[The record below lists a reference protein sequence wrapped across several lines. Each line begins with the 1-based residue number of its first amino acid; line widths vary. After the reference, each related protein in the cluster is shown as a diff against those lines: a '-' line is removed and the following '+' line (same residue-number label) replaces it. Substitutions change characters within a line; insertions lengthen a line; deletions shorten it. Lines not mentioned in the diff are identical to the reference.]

1 MRESLSLSAPPLPA
15 TRGRRGA
22 AGAAMSSVVLSAVL
36 LVAAV
41 VDQAGG
47 QSLVDHAAA
56 VYAPYGKEA
65 DPNLLYGLVYT
76 VAVVD
81 VLLSLLVF
89 RAARAHRRSAPI
101 LAVTTVVIT
110 AALAVLLLATTEYGA
125 QIFPPVWGILALLP
139 SAAGVVTSALLLRR
153 R

>member
-1 MRESLSLSAPPLPA
+1 
-15 TRGRRGA
+15 
-22 AGAAMSSVVLSAVL
+22 MSSVALSAVL

-89 RAARAHRRSAPI
+89 RAARGHRRSAPV
-101 LAVTTVVIT
+101 LAVTTVVVT

-125 QIFPPVWGILALLP
+125 QIFPPVWGVLALLP
-139 SAAGVVTSALLLRR
+139 AAAGVVTSALLLRR

>member
-1 MRESLSLSAPPLPA
+1 MRESLSLSASPIPTIRA
-15 TRGRRGA
+15 RRGA
-22 AGAAMSSVVLSAVL
+22 VGAAMSSVLFSAVL

-81 VLLSLLVF
+81 ALLSLLVF
-89 RAARAHRRSAPI
+89 RAAWAHRRSAPI
-101 LAVTTVVIT
+101 LAVTTVVVT

-125 QIFPPVWGILALLP
+125 QIFPPVWGVLALLP
-139 SAAGVVTSALLLRR
+139 AAAGIVTSALLLRR

>member
-1 MRESLSLSAPPLPA
+1 MPT
-15 TRGRRGA
+15 TRGRHGA
-22 AGAAMSSVVLSAVL
+22 AGAAMSSVLLSAVL

-56 VYAPYGKEA
+56 VYAPHGKDA

-81 VLLSLLVF
+81 AVLSLLVF
-89 RAARAHRRSAPI
+89 RAARARWRSASV
-101 LAVTTVVIT
+101 LAVTTVVAT
-110 AALAVLLLATTEYGA
+110 GALAALLLATTEYGA
-125 QIFPPVWGILALLP
+125 QIFPAVWGVLALLP
-139 SAAGVVTSALLLRR
+139 PAAGVVTSTLLLRR

>member
-1 MRESLSLSAPPLPA
+1 MRESLSLSTRPVAT

-47 QSLVDHAAA
+47 QSLVDHATA

-76 VAVVD
+76 VAVVGA
-81 VLLSLLVF
+81 LLWLLVF
-89 RAARAHRRSAPI
+89 RAARAHRRSAPV
-101 LAVTTVVIT
+101 LAVTTVVVT

>member
-1 MRESLSLSAPPLPA
+1 
-15 TRGRRGA
+15 
-22 AGAAMSSVVLSAVL
+22 MSSVALSAVL

-101 LAVTTVVIT
+101 LAVTTVVVT

-139 SAAGVVTSALLLRR
+139 AAAGIVTSALLLRR

>member
-1 MRESLSLSAPPLPA
+1 MRESLSLSASPIPTIRA
-15 TRGRRGA
+15 RRGA
-22 AGAAMSSVVLSAVL
+22 AGAAMSSVLLSAVL

-101 LAVTTVVIT
+101 LAVTTVVVT

-125 QIFPPVWGILALLP
+125 QIFPPVWGVLALLP
-139 SAAGVVTSALLLRR
+139 AAAGIVTSALLLRR

>member
-1 MRESLSLSAPPLPA
+1 MRESLSLSSRPVTP

-22 AGAAMSSVVLSAVL
+22 PGAAMSSVVLSAVL

-101 LAVTTVVIT
+101 LAVTTVVVT

-125 QIFPPVWGILALLP
+125 QIFPPVWGVLALLP
-139 SAAGVVTSALLLRR
+139 AAAGVVTSALLLRR

>member
-1 MRESLSLSAPPLPA
+1 
-15 TRGRRGA
+15 
-22 AGAAMSSVVLSAVL
+22 MSSVALSAVL

-56 VYAPYGKEA
+56 VYAPYGTEA

-89 RAARAHRRSAPI
+89 RAARAHRRSAPV
-101 LAVTTVVIT
+101 LAVTTVVVT

-139 SAAGVVTSALLLRR
+139 PAAGVVTSALLLRR

>member
-1 MRESLSLSAPPLPA
+1 
-15 TRGRRGA
+15 
-22 AGAAMSSVVLSAVL
+22 MSSVALSAVL

-56 VYAPYGKEA
+56 VYAPYGTEA

-89 RAARAHRRSAPI
+89 RAARAHRRSAPV

-139 SAAGVVTSALLLRR
+139 AAAGIVTSALLLRR

>member
-1 MRESLSLSAPPLPA
+1 MRESLSLSASPIPTIRA
-15 TRGRRGA
+15 RRGA
-22 AGAAMSSVVLSAVL
+22 VGAAMSSVLFSAVL

-101 LAVTTVVIT
+101 LAVTTVVVT

-125 QIFPPVWGILALLP
+125 QIFPPVWGVLALLP
-139 SAAGVVTSALLLRR
+139 AAAGVVTSALLLRR

>member
-1 MRESLSLSAPPLPA
+1 
-15 TRGRRGA
+15 
-22 AGAAMSSVVLSAVL
+22 MSSVALSAVL

-89 RAARAHRRSAPI
+89 RAAWAHRRSAPI
-101 LAVTTVVIT
+101 LAVTTVVVT

>member
-1 MRESLSLSAPPLPA
+1 MRESLSLSAPLIPT
-15 TRGRRGA
+15 TRARRGA
-22 AGAAMSSVVLSAVL
+22 AGAAMSSVLLSAVL

-101 LAVTTVVIT
+101 LAVTTVVVT

-125 QIFPPVWGILALLP
+125 QIFPPVWGVLALLP
-139 SAAGVVTSALLLRR
+139 AAAGIVTSALLLRR

>member
-1 MRESLSLSAPPLPA
+1 MRESLSLSAPPIPT
-15 TRGRRGA
+15 TRARRGA
-22 AGAAMSSVVLSAVL
+22 AGAAMSSVLLSAVL

-81 VLLSLLVF
+81 ALLSLLVF

-101 LAVTTVVIT
+101 LAVTTVVVT

-125 QIFPPVWGILALLP
+125 QIFPPVWGVLALLP
-139 SAAGVVTSALLLRR
+139 AAAGIVTSALLLRR

>member
-1 MRESLSLSAPPLPA
+1 MRESLSLSASPIPTIRA
-15 TRGRRGA
+15 RRGA
-22 AGAAMSSVVLSAVL
+22 AGAAMSSVLFSAVL

-81 VLLSLLVF
+81 ALLSLLVF
-89 RAARAHRRSAPI
+89 RAAWAHRRSAPI
-101 LAVTTVVIT
+101 LAVTTVVVT

-139 SAAGVVTSALLLRR
+139 AAAGIVTSALLLRR

>member
-1 MRESLSLSAPPLPA
+1 MRESLSLSSPPVAP

-22 AGAAMSSVVLSAVL
+22 AGAAMSSVALSAVL

-56 VYAPYGKEA
+56 VYAPYGTEA

-89 RAARAHRRSAPI
+89 RAARAHRRSAPV

>member
-1 MRESLSLSAPPLPA
+1 
-15 TRGRRGA
+15 
-22 AGAAMSSVVLSAVL
+22 MSSVLLSAVL

-101 LAVTTVVIT
+101 LAVTTVVVT

-125 QIFPPVWGILALLP
+125 QIFPPVWGVLALLP
-139 SAAGVVTSALLLRR
+139 AAAGIVTSALLLRR

>member
-1 MRESLSLSAPPLPA
+1 
-15 TRGRRGA
+15 
-22 AGAAMSSVVLSAVL
+22 MSSVALSAVL

-81 VLLSLLVF
+81 VLLSVLVF
-89 RAARAHRRSAPI
+89 RAARAHRRSAPV

-125 QIFPPVWGILALLP
+125 QIVPPVWGILALLP

>member
-1 MRESLSLSAPPLPA
+1 
-15 TRGRRGA
+15 
-22 AGAAMSSVVLSAVL
+22 MSSVVLSAVL

-101 LAVTTVVIT
+101 LAVTTVVVT

-125 QIFPPVWGILALLP
+125 QIFPPVWGVLALLP
-139 SAAGVVTSALLLRR
+139 AAAGIVTSALLLRR

>member
-1 MRESLSLSAPPLPA
+1 MRESLSLSSPPVA
-15 TRGRRGA
+15 TLRDRRGA
-22 AGAAMSSVVLSAVL
+22 AGAAMSSVLLSAVL

-47 QSLVDHAAA
+47 QSLVDHATA
-56 VYAPYGKEA
+56 VYAPYGKEP

-76 VAVVD
+76 VAAVD
-81 VLLSLLVF
+81 ALLSLLVF
-89 RAARAHRRSAPI
+89 RAVRAHRLSAPI
-101 LAVTTVVIT
+101 LAVTTVVVT

-125 QIFPPVWGILALLP
+125 QIFPPVWGVLALLP
-139 SAAGVVTSALLLRR
+139 AAAGVVTSALLLRR

>member
-1 MRESLSLSAPPLPA
+1 MRESLSLSSPPVAP

-22 AGAAMSSVVLSAVL
+22 AGAAMSSVLFSAVL

-81 VLLSLLVF
+81 ALLSLLVF
-89 RAARAHRRSAPI
+89 RAAWAHRRSAPI
-101 LAVTTVVIT
+101 LAVTTVVVT

-125 QIFPPVWGILALLP
+125 QIFPPVWGVLALLP
-139 SAAGVVTSALLLRR
+139 AAAGIVTSALLLRR

>member
-1 MRESLSLSAPPLPA
+1 MRESLSLSASPIPTIRA
-15 TRGRRGA
+15 RRGA
-22 AGAAMSSVVLSAVL
+22 AGAAMSSVLLSAVL

-101 LAVTTVVIT
+101 LAVTTVVVT

-125 QIFPPVWGILALLP
+125 QIFPPVWGVLALLP
-139 SAAGVVTSALLLRR
+139 AAAGVVTSALLLRR

>member
-1 MRESLSLSAPPLPA
+1 MRESLSLSASPIPTIRA
-15 TRGRRGA
+15 RRGA
-22 AGAAMSSVVLSAVL
+22 AGAAMSSVLFSAVL

-81 VLLSLLVF
+81 ALLSLLVF
-89 RAARAHRRSAPI
+89 RAAWAHRRSAPI
-101 LAVTTVVIT
+101 LAVTTVVVT

-125 QIFPPVWGILALLP
+125 QIFPPVWGVLALLP
-139 SAAGVVTSALLLRR
+139 AAAGVVTSALLLRR

>member
-1 MRESLSLSAPPLPA
+1 MRESLSLSASPIPTIRA
-15 TRGRRGA
+15 RRGA
-22 AGAAMSSVVLSAVL
+22 VGAAMSSVLFSAVL

-81 VLLSLLVF
+81 ALLSLLVF
-89 RAARAHRRSAPI
+89 RAAWAHRRSAPI
-101 LAVTTVVIT
+101 LAVTTVVVT

-125 QIFPPVWGILALLP
+125 QIFPPVWGVLALLP
-139 SAAGVVTSALLLRR
+139 AAAGVVTSALLLRR

>member
-1 MRESLSLSAPPLPA
+1 
-15 TRGRRGA
+15 
-22 AGAAMSSVVLSAVL
+22 MSSVVLSAVL

-89 RAARAHRRSAPI
+89 RAARAHRRSAPV
-101 LAVTTVVIT
+101 LAVTTVVVT

-139 SAAGVVTSALLLRR
+139 SAAGVVTSGLLLRR

>member
-1 MRESLSLSAPPLPA
+1 
-15 TRGRRGA
+15 
-22 AGAAMSSVVLSAVL
+22 MSSILLSAVL

-47 QSLVDHAAA
+47 QGLIHHATA

-76 VAVVD
+76 VAVVGA
-81 VLLSLLVF
+81 LLWLLVF

-101 LAVTTVVIT
+101 LAVTTVVVT

-125 QIFPPVWGILALLP
+125 QIFPPVSGILAVLP
-139 SAAGVVTSALLLRR
+139 PVAGVATSAMLLRR

>member
-1 MRESLSLSAPPLPA
+1 MRESLSLSASPIPTIRA
-15 TRGRRGA
+15 RRGA
-22 AGAAMSSVVLSAVL
+22 AGAAMSSVLFSAVL

-56 VYAPYGKEA
+56 VYGPYGKEA

-81 VLLSLLVF
+81 ALLSLLVF
-89 RAARAHRRSAPI
+89 RAAWAHRRSAPI
-101 LAVTTVVIT
+101 LAVTTVVVT

-125 QIFPPVWGILALLP
+125 QIFPPAWGILALLP
-139 SAAGVVTSALLLRR
+139 PAAGVVTSALLLRR

>member
-1 MRESLSLSAPPLPA
+1 MRESLSPSAPPIA
-15 TRGRRGA
+15 TTRGRRGA
-22 AGAAMSSVVLSAVL
+22 AGAAMSSVVVSAVM

-47 QSLVDHAAA
+47 QSLIDHATAL
-56 VYAPYGKEA
+56 YAPYGNEA

-89 RAARAHRRSAPI
+89 RAARAQRRSAPI
-101 LAVTTVVIT
+101 LAVSTVVVS

-139 SAAGVVTSALLLRR
+139 PAAGVVTSALLLRR

>member
-1 MRESLSLSAPPLPA
+1 
-15 TRGRRGA
+15 
-22 AGAAMSSVVLSAVL
+22 MSSVALSAVL

-89 RAARAHRRSAPI
+89 RAARAHRRSAPV

-125 QIFPPVWGILALLP
+125 QISPPVWGILALLP
-139 SAAGVVTSALLLRR
+139 PAAGVVTSALLLRR

>member
-1 MRESLSLSAPPLPA
+1 MET

-22 AGAAMSSVVLSAVL
+22 AGAAMASVVLSAVL

-41 VDQAGG
+41 IDQAGG

-56 VYAPYGKEA
+56 VYAPYGKQA
-65 DPNLLYGLVYT
+65 DPILLYGLVYT
-76 VAVVD
+76 VG
-81 VLLSLLVF
+81 VLGILLWLVVF
-89 RAARAHRRSAPI
+89 RAARAHRRSAPV
-101 LAVTTVVIT
+101 LAVTTVVVT

-125 QIFPPVWGILALLP
+125 QVFPPVWGILALLP
-139 SAAGVVTSALLLRR
+139 PAAGVATSVLLLRR

>member
-1 MRESLSLSAPPLPA
+1 
-15 TRGRRGA
+15 
-22 AGAAMSSVVLSAVL
+22 MSSVALSAVL

-101 LAVTTVVIT
+101 LAVTTVVVT

-125 QIFPPVWGILALLP
+125 QIFPPVWGVLALLP
-139 SAAGVVTSALLLRR
+139 AAAGIVTSALLLRR

>member
-1 MRESLSLSAPPLPA
+1 MRESLSLSASPIPTIRA
-15 TRGRRGA
+15 RRGA
-22 AGAAMSSVVLSAVL
+22 AGAAMSSVLFSAVL

-81 VLLSLLVF
+81 ALLSLLVF
-89 RAARAHRRSAPI
+89 RAAWAHRRSAPI
-101 LAVTTVVIT
+101 LAVTTVVVT

-125 QIFPPVWGILALLP
+125 QIFPPVWGVLALLP
-139 SAAGVVTSALLLRR
+139 AAAGIVTSALLLRR

>member
-1 MRESLSLSAPPLPA
+1 MRESLSLSASPIPTIRA
-15 TRGRRGA
+15 RRGA
-22 AGAAMSSVVLSAVL
+22 AGAAMSSVLFSAVL

-47 QSLVDHAAA
+47 QSLVDHATA

-101 LAVTTVVIT
+101 LAVTTVVVT

-125 QIFPPVWGILALLP
+125 QIFPPVWGVLALLP
-139 SAAGVVTSALLLRR
+139 AAAGIVTSALLLRR